1 MDGTIGPEL
10 RSHLPPKTQNSPAVD
25 IDIIQRLLTLMDEG
39 GLTELLYEKDDVKVK
54 LSRKQDSPGTVMMPS
69 AAPAAVTTAAPAP
82 APAAPAAAAEPAP
95 AVEEGVLFRSPMVGT
110 YYSRPNPESDPF
122 LSKGDSVNPETV
134 LCIIE
139 AMKVFNDIQAEM
151 SGTIL
156 EILVKDGD
164 TVQFDQ
170 PLFRIQP

>member
-1 MDGTIGPEL
+1 M
-10 RSHLPPKTQNSPAVD
+10 D

-54 LSRKQDSPGTVMMPS
+54 LSRKQDHPGTVMMP
-69 AAPAAVTTAAPAP
+69 AAAPAP
-82 APAAPAAAAEPAP
+82 MVAAAPAAPAAAPVAQAAP
-95 AVEEGVLFRSPMVGT
+95 VEEEGVLFRSPMVGT

-122 LSKGDSVNPETV
+122 TSKGEAVNPETV

-151 SGTIL
+151 SGTML

-170 PLFRIQP
+170 PLFRIQPS

>member
-1 MDGTIGPEL
+1 
-10 RSHLPPKTQNSPAVD
+10 VD

-54 LSRKQDSPGTVMMPS
+54 LSRKQDTPGTVMMPS
-69 AAPAAVTTAAPAP
+69 AVPAP
-82 APAAPAAAAEPAP
+82 MMAAAPAAAAPVAEAAP
-95 AVEEGVLFRSPMVGT
+95 VEEEGVLFRSPMVGT

-122 LSKGDSVNPETV
+122 LSKGESVNPETV

-151 SGTIL
+151 SGQIL

-170 PLFRIQP
+170 PLFRIQPS

>member
-1 MDGTIGPEL
+1 M
-10 RSHLPPKTQNSPAVD
+10 D

-54 LSRKQDSPGTVMMPS
+54 LSRKQDSPGAVMMPS
-69 AAPAAVTTAAPAP
+69 AAAVAAPAP
-82 APAAPAAAAEPAP
+82 APVAAAAAAP
-95 AVEEGVLFRSPMVGT
+95 VAEAAPVEEEGVLFRSPMVGT

-156 EILVKDGD
+156 EILVKDGE
-164 TVQFDQ
+164 TIQFDQ
-170 PLFRIQP
+170 PLFRIQPS